1 MEWTI
6 DVLFTVIRHT
16 ITCDVKV
23 YYVIE

>member
-16 ITCDVKV
+16 ITRDVKV